1 MKENKKKK
9 NGKISS
15 SVKPKAK
22 IKVTPHHLEEFM
34 NETDH
39 APLTTDLGVRLE
51 HTDDSLKAG
60 TRGPTLM
67 EDHHLR
73 EKIMRFDHERI
84 PERVVHARGSGAHG
98 FFECYEAQSSLTQA
112 SFLAQ
117 KGKRTPVFVRFSTV
131 AGSRGSADTARDVRG
146 FSTKFY
152 TDDGNFDLVGNN
164 MPVFFIQD
172 GIKFPDLVHA
182 VKPEPHN
189 EIPQASSAHDTF
201 WDFVSLTPESTHM
214 LMWIMS
220 DRAIPRSFAHME
232 GFGVHT
238 FRLINAKRISHFV
251 KFHWKPMAGIHSLVW
266 DESLKLIGKDPDFH
280 RRSLFESIEEG
291 NFPEWELGVQ
301 VIAEK
306 DEMKFDFDLLDPTKL
321 VPEELVPVQKIGRM
335 VLNRNPDNFFAE
347 TEQVAFCVSNLVPG
361 IDVTNDP
368 LMQARLFSYLDTQL
382 TRLGG
387 PNFNEIPINRPVVG
401 VTNHQHDGF
410 GRQKIPRSRVNYF
423 PSSLGG
429 VEVTPEEEGGHVHY
443 PQKVE
448 GAKIRERSPT
458 FDDHYSQ
465 ASLFYQSQSAHDQKH
480 IRDALTFELSKVE
493 AMHIREQVLLNFAQ
507 VDDAMVK
514 EIAPKVNVKI
524 VLGGHRTKFH
534 KISPALSAMNLT
546 GNPYA
551 GRNIGVLLAPGF
563 DDVCVAQ
570 LQRLLKAQG
579 AKATLLGE
587 SHGTIKGVDGSLKV
601 DKTFSTT
608 GSVHFDALFIPAGE
622 NAINT
627 LSENVDVLLM
637 LNEAFKHK
645 KTIGLP
651 KDSDFLIRKTQVVR
665 DAGVALD
672 AKSFVDALKNHRHWE
687 RETAHIVA

>member
-1 MKENKKKK
+1 VKKKSK
-9 NGKISS
+9 KEISN
-15 SVKPKAK
+15 
-22 IKVTPHHLEEFM
+22 HLEKFI
-34 NETDH
+34 NDTDN

-60 TRGPTLM
+60 VRGPTLM
-67 EDHHLR
+67 DDHHLR

-84 PERVVHARGSGAHG
+84 PERAVHARGSGAHG
-98 FFECYEAQSSLTQA
+98 FFECYAPQTKITRA
-112 SFLAQ
+112 SFLAE

-146 FSTKFY
+146 FATKFY

-214 LMWIMS
+214 LMWVLS

-238 FRLINAKRISHFV
+238 FRLINSKEESNFV
-251 KFHWKPMAGIHSLVW
+251 KFHWKPKAGVHSLVW
-266 DESLKLIGKDPDFH
+266 DEAMKLMGKDPDFH
-280 RRSLFESIEEG
+280 RRSLFEAIEEG
-291 NFPEWELGVQ
+291 RFPEWELGVQ
-301 VIAEK
+301 VIPEK
-306 DEMKFDFDLLDPTKL
+306 DEMKFDFDLLDPTKI

-335 VLNRNPDNFFAE
+335 VLDRNPDNFFAE

-361 IDVTNDP
+361 IDLTNDP

-387 PNFNEIPINRPVVG
+387 PNFNEIPINRPIAS

-410 GRQKIPRSRVNYF
+410 GRQKIPKSRVNYF

-429 VEVTPEEEGGHVHY
+429 VELTSQKDGGHVHF
-443 PQKVE
+443 PEMVK
-448 GAKIRERSPT
+448 GPKTRERSPS
-458 FDDHYSQ
+458 FSDHFSQ
-465 ASLFYQSQSAHDQKH
+465 AALFYQSQSLVDQKH

-493 AMHIREQVLLNFAQ
+493 ALHVRARVLENFAQ
-507 VDDAMVK
+507 VDAEIVK
-514 EIAPKVNVKI
+514 IVAPKVGVKEFKS
-524 VLGGHRTKFH
+524 LNKTK
-534 KISPALSAMNLT
+534 KQKLSPALSAQTLP
-546 GNPYA
+546 GDPYA
-551 GRNIGVLLAPGF
+551 GRNIAVLLADGF
-563 DDVCVAQ
+563 DHAEVIKLRDT
-570 LQRLLKAQG
+570 LRSKG
-579 AKATLLGE
+579 AKATMLSE
-587 SHGTIKGVDGSLKV
+587 FHGDIKGSSGSIKV

-608 GSVHFDALFIPAGE
+608 GSVHFDGIFIPQGKMALKTLAQ
-622 NAINT
+622 NA
-627 LSENVDVLLM
+627 DVTLM
-637 LNEAFKHK
+637 LNEAFKHH
-645 KTIGLP
+645 KTIALP
-651 KDSDFLIRKTQVVR
+651 KDAGALLENTFVER
-665 DAGVALD
+665 DAGVASD
-672 AKSFVDALKNHRHWE
+672 VKTFIEAMQEHRHWE
-687 RETAHIVA
+687 RETGHIGV

>member
-1 MKENKKKK
+1 MKKTAK
-9 NGKISS
+9 KISS
-15 SVKPKAK
+15 SEKPKA
-22 IKVTPHHLEEFM
+22 
-34 NETDH
+34 NETPPHLQDFLNDTDK

-60 TRGPTLM
+60 VRGPVLM
-67 EDHHLR
+67 DDHHLR

-84 PERVVHARGSGAHG
+84 PERVVHARGTGAHG
-98 FFECYEAQSSLTQA
+98 FFECYAPLTDFTRA
-112 SFLAQ
+112 SFLAE
-117 KGKRTPVFVRFSTV
+117 KGKKTPVFVRFSTV

-146 FSTKFY
+146 FATKFY

-172 GIKFPDLVHA
+172 GIKFPDLVHSI
-182 VKPEPHN
+182 KPEPHN

-238 FRLINAKRISHFV
+238 FRMVNGKGESHFV
-251 KFHWKPMAGIHSLVW
+251 KFHWKPAAGVHSLVW
-266 DESLKLIGKDPDFH
+266 DEAMKLMGKDPDFH
-280 RRSLFESIEEG
+280 RRSLFEAIEEG

-301 VIAEK
+301 IIPEK
-306 DEMKFDFDLLDPTKL
+306 DEMKYDFDLLDPTKL
-321 VPEELVPVQKIGRM
+321 IPEELVPVKKIGRM
-335 VLNRNPDNFFAE
+335 VLDRNPDNFFAE

-361 IDVTNDP
+361 IDLTNDP

-387 PNFNEIPINRPVVG
+387 PNFNEIPINRPIAR

-410 GRQKIPRSRVNYF
+410 GRQKIPKSRVNYF

-429 VEVTPEEEGGHVHY
+429 VELTSEKDGGHVHF
-443 PQKVE
+443 PEMVSGPKT
-448 GAKIRERSPT
+448 RERSPS
-458 FDDHYSQ
+458 FGDHYSQ
-465 ASLFYQSQSAHDQKH
+465 ATLFYQSQSAQEQKH
-480 IRDALTFELSKVE
+480 MRETIVFELSKVE
-493 AMHIREQVLLNFAQ
+493 AMHVRERALQNFAHA
-507 VDDAMVK
+507 DLEMAN
-514 EIAPKVNVKI
+514 EIAPKVGVKL
-524 VLGGHRTKFH
+524 VFSETKAQ
-534 KISPALSAMNLT
+534 KPKKSPALNSLNLP

-563 DDVCVAQ
+563 DDSSVAE
-570 LQRLLKAQG
+570 LQELLKAQG
-579 AKATLLGE
+579 AKATLLAEFHGE
-587 SHGTIKGVDGSLKV
+587 IKGLKATLKV

-608 GSVHFDALFIPAGE
+608 GSVHFDGLFVPGGKKSVEI
-622 NAINT
+622 
-627 LSENVDVLLM
+627 LSQNVDVLLM
-637 LNEAFKHK
+637 LNEAFKHH
-645 KTIGLP
+645 KTIALP
-651 KDSDFLIRKTQVVR
+651 LESEILSERTQVIL
-665 DAGVALD
+665 DDGVSID
-672 AKSFVDALKNHRHWE
+672 AKSFVEALKHHRHWS